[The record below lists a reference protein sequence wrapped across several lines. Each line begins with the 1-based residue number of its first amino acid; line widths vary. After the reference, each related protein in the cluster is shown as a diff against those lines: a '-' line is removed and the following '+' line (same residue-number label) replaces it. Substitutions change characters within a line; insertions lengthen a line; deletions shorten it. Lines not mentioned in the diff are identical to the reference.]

1 MTLYKVRIMK
11 KVAIVTPEALAPRSF
26 LWDDVAERLKVKLNN
41 LMANTISR
49 EEDGLYILG
58 TEGPV
63 TEKVNELGRVLFSDN
78 AVNLPHLKLELSTDD
93 LEPLK
98 IVPKAPIDE
107 MHVAYFNDGISTQS
121 RWDVGP
127 GQVFPINVI
136 NSCRI
141 SYVYNETIMVADVF
155 LARNGSFSEDA
166 FVDVVL
172 NVKKADFPTV
182 LVNNFDT
189 EILA

>member
-1 MTLYKVRIMK
+1 MK

-26 LWDDVAERLKVKLNN
+26 LWDDVTERLKVKLNN
-41 LMANTISR
+41 LTANTISR
-49 EEDGLYILG
+49 EEDGLHILG
-58 TEGPV
+58 IESPV
-63 TEKVNELGRVLFSDN
+63 TEKVNELGRVLFTN
-78 AVNLPHLKLELSTDD
+78 NVVNLPHLRLELSMDD

-107 MHVAYFNDGISTQS
+107 MHVAYLNDGISTQS
-121 RWDVGP
+121 WWSVNL
-127 GQVFPINVI
+127 GQVYPISVI

-141 SYVYNETIMVADVF
+141 SYIYNETIMVADVF

-172 NVKKADFPTV
+172 NAKKVDFPNAI
-182 LVNNFDT
+182 VNNLDPV
-189 EILA
+189 ILT